1 MSSYLDENKDVQIIY
16 SASKTIHIDETEMPI
31 KTVERPAKKIMNNAP
46 CTIDHC
52 SIMHRASVLPILEKK
67 VEFLLG

>member
-31 KTVERPAKKIMNNAP
+31 KTVERPAKKLRIMLHVQL
-46 CTIDHC
+46 I
-52 SIMHRASVLPILEKK
+52 IVLLCIEHLFYQFLKK

>member
-31 KTVERPAKKIMNNAP
+31 KTVERPAKNY
-46 CTIDHC
+46 
-52 SIMHRASVLPILEKK
+52 E
-67 VEFLLG
+67 